1 MADPLP
7 PAPPADAA
15 PDDRIAGWRARIDA
29 IDAQILGLFNSRAIC
44 AHEIGAV
51 KGGAAVYRPER
62 EAQVLARLQALNAGP
77 LPAGAIAHLFT
88 ELISACRAL
97 ERDLHVA
104 YLGPAGTFSEEAA
117 RRQFGAAATGVP
129 LATIADVFH
138 AVEAGQAHYG
148 VVPIENSTEG
158 GVAQTMDRLAS
169 TTLRICGEVQLAIH
183 HHLLA
188 AAHAG
193 GAAPRVVYAHA
204 QALAQCAQ
212 WLGRELPAAER
223 VPVASNAEAAR
234 RVASEPDA
242 AAIASQAAAA
252 LYGLTVRAS
261 NIEDAADNTT
271 RFLVIGD
278 QDVAPSGRDR
288 TSIVMGA
295 PHRPGAMVHVLEPLA
310 RHEVSMTRLESRP
323 VRIAR
328 WEYLFFV
335 DLDGHQLDAPV
346 AAALAEVR
354 ARAAFLK
361 VLGSYPVAA
370 R

>member
-1 MADPLP
+1 
-7 PAPPADAA
+7 
-15 PDDRIAGWRARIDA
+15 
-29 IDAQILGLFNSRAIC
+29 
-44 AHEIGAV
+44 
-51 KGGAAVYRPER
+51 
-62 EAQVLARLQALNAGP
+62 
-77 LPAGAIAHLFT
+77 
-88 ELISACRAL
+88 
-97 ERDLHVA
+97 
-104 YLGPAGTFSEEAA
+104 
-117 RRQFGAAATGVP
+117 
-129 LATIADVFH
+129 
-138 AVEAGQAHYG
+138 
-148 VVPIENSTEG
+148 VPIENSTEG
-158 GVAQTMDRLAS
+158 GVAQTMDRLAAS
-169 TTLRICGEVQLAIH
+169 PLRICGEVQLAIH

-188 AAHAG
+188 PP
-193 GAAPRVVYAHA
+193 GAEGEPRVVYAHA

-212 WLGRELPAAER
+212 WLARALPTAER

-234 RVASEPDA
+234 RTATETTS
-242 AAIASQAAAA
+242 AAIASRAAAA
-252 LYGLTVRAS
+252 LYGLVVRAS

-271 RFLVIGD
+271 RFLVVGD

-310 RHEVSMTRLESRP
+310 QHGVSMTRLESRP

-335 DLDGHQLDAPV
+335 DVDGHQDDGPV

-361 VLGSYPVAA
+361 ILGSYPIAV